1 MRVALLFQRLNWRP
15 DRISH
20 VSRHGLTCAEV
31 EEAVFDD
38 PKRRMFRGPRSER
51 DQTRFVYYV
60 YGRTRAGRYLLVVLL
75 DLGMGEALPVTARN
89 MTQRERAWYERR

>member
-1 MRVALLFQRLNWRP
+1 MFQRLLWRA

-20 VSRHGLTCAEV
+20 VSRHDLTCAEV

-38 PKRRMFRGPRSER
+38 QKRRMFRGPRSER

-60 YGRTRAGRYLLVVLL
+60 YGRTLARRYLLVVLL
-75 DLGMGEALPVTARN
+75 DLGKGLGLPITARN
-89 MTQRERAWYERR
+89 MTHKERERYERR